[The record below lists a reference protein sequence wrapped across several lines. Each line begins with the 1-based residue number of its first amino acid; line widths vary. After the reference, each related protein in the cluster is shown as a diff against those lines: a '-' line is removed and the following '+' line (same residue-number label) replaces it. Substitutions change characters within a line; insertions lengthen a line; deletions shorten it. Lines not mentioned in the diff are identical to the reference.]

1 MCVIENEIMSQKSK
15 TVVVRFKKLSEIPF
29 IEASFKQLQHR
40 DLNKLPSHLI
50 EVTLGFTEPRG
61 KNPVE
66 DGWK

>member
-15 TVVVRFKKLSEIPF
+15 TVVVQFKKLSEIPF

-50 EVTLGFTEPRG
+50 EVTLGFTELRE